1 MLLCDKY
8 DDRKLTEKTSMLIA
22 KASPSND
29 KDPLTKA
36 PTTSATTK
44 REKATDVKIK
54 IFWFIRDL
62 DFTGVISGAGESG
75 SSFG

>member
-1 MLLCDKY
+1 
-8 DDRKLTEKTSMLIA
+8 MLIA

-44 REKATDVKIK
+44 RKKATDVKIN
-54 IFWFIRDL
+54 IFWLVRDL
-62 DFTGVISGAGESG
+62 DFKGVILGVGESG